1 MKISEWNAGK
11 LNSTEIRELIRQH
24 ALDKTG
30 DNITGD
36 ITCPLPSGTESI
48 TNRRYV
54 DKAVMDRA
62 KWVGKYIPLEGA
74 GHVLWEKIKVDKSYS
89 LSRGNMFFSHTFTL
103 DDGAKDGFYITVK
116 HSGDKFSVSSTCDG
130 SPIPFMYIS
139 SSEEL
144 YVESTYPTWGTDY
157 RRREIPDTTKEFVL
171 NFYGYD
177 DNTNCYIDEIC
188 IYCSKT
194 LFDLMEDRRM

>member
-30 DNITGD
+30 DDITGD
-36 ITCPLPSGTESI
+36 ITCISPSGTRSI
-48 TNRRYV
+48 ANRMYV
-54 DKAVMDRA
+54 DKVVMDRA
-62 KWVGKYIPLEGA
+62 KWVGKYIPLVG
-74 GHVLWEKIKVDKSYS
+74 GGSVLRERIKVDKSYS
-89 LSRGNMFFSHTFTL
+89 LSKNKLFFSHTFTL
-103 DDGAKDGFYITVK
+103 DDGVKDGFYITVK
-116 HSGDKFSVSSTCDG
+116 HSGDKFRVGSTCDG
-130 SPIPFMYIS
+130 TNVPFIYIS

-144 YVESTYPTWGTDY
+144 RVESTYPSSGTDY
-157 RRREIPDTTKEFVL
+157 RRSEIPDTTKEFIL

-177 DNTNCYIDEIC
+177 DYTNCYIDEIC

-194 LFDLMEDRRM
+194 LYDLMEDRGM

>member
-30 DNITGD
+30 DSITGD
-36 ITCPLPSGTESI
+36 VTCILPSGTESI
-48 TNRRYV
+48 ANKRYV
-54 DKAVMDRA
+54 DNAVMNRA
-62 KWVGKYIPLEGA
+62 KWIGKYIPLVG
-74 GHVLWEKIKVDKSYS
+74 GGDVLWERIKVDKSYP
-89 LSRGNMFFSHTFTL
+89 LSRGDVFFSHTFDL
-103 DDGAKDGFYITVK
+103 DDGAKDGFYITVR
-116 HSGDKFSVSSTCDG
+116 HSGDRFRVGSTCDG

-144 YVESTYPTWGTDY
+144 YVDSTYPISGTDS
-157 RRREIPDTTKEFVL
+157 RRSEIPDTTKKFVL